1 MKNLKIIK
9 NMLLYGAVIIVC
21 VVFLRVW
28 STCENTEIKIGQ
40 PTEKIEKTPVHV
52 SSLKAIGQWEFLSVQ
67 CDEVVD
73 TIRKGFLSDDALTRI
88 YHGTLRLGVDMKKI
102 RKQNISYNKKT
113 DKLTITL
120 PKVALLDKKFIDE
133 ANTDSYFESGKWSE
147 QAKKELLKKAEAKMR
162 KRALTKANIKKAE
175 DGGRATVQKMFLA
188 MGYKAVDVKFE
199 K

>member
-162 KRALTKANIKKAE
+162 KRALTKANMKKAE
-175 DGGRATVQKMFLA
+175 DNGRATVENMFLA
-188 MGYKAVDVKFE
+188 MGYKTVDVKFE